1 MITNIQ
7 LEKVVVANGVL
18 FSKTYTP
25 IDITNQLEMP
35 ILDTAQLNNVLDT
48 TQITLINKDKK
59 PLKPFTRVILRLTG
73 TTDGSSETEHIYRLV
88 ENDIVTNVV
97 MGNKPLYR
105 HSISL
110 IEITK
115 QLERVA
121 VDNLT
126 FTNYLDDNYGSGNT
140 LKYNVSDEWTLG
152 GFVAWNNWFVGATI
166 QPEYYINGNRFIG
179 PYRLLYLSG
188 YEIVDSATEGVLLVV
203 SNDTPTELVEGV
215 EEGDLFNPATQIML
229 KDVTPT
235 QQSIGIGD
243 YVKFI
248 DYTAKNTISTNIGF
262 TMQVRYST
270 TNLTSWFKWYQ
281 YRDLSLKEYKVTMPN
296 GTTQNLDLNGTFT
309 FDQYG
314 KYTFF
319 QRYEYRN
326 ENNVVLCYREF
337 TWEMWTVASIESMPQ
352 RYTIKDVINRLLNV
366 CEIRRKVAKE
376 TPRFILDETI
386 TDKLMLLSPEFS
398 FTQGT
403 LFEALQQIGEYIHAI
418 PRLIPNVTYDYEY
431 DANGNVTSTTRNDY
445 TDWNIVTFDFL
456 GGVETYNNDNYSLI
470 DLEYPMDDFATNFVS
485 NVQNATTS
493 NYNNETTVI
502 EPFNGGFVST
512 RTDAA
517 NFEISNDSAIFKTKY
532 PIRSIISVKV
542 YTGGKVKDITAHI
555 VEKAKF
561 ETRYTYANATDIYN
575 NKGFFL
581 YYTEGEKNINNLSY
595 LRPNAN
601 FLGVLSNR
609 EAIKNILSL
618 DATIDVERYIKN
630 MAVQIEYIPFQDF
643 KVRQYKTLVETTAEE
658 SSLFYNQQSNEVDV
672 DAYGKAINYALL
684 KVGNE
689 KITKSQYFNSLQKA
703 PRCGLLQN
711 QYYAYIVNRE
721 IGFNVPIK
729 TTTQWSKNYNE
740 MYAFNGIKKNVRQYE
755 ISEKE
760 STLRNLDY
768 QEFCFVDV
776 VDDVED
782 IFADSTQVELQTFIK
797 ESLAHIG
804 FASNKLLDLI
814 SNKLSNNNSAIQSLT
829 YAIVKTIATNRE
841 GKEEKHCFLTPIE
854 CFAFGKSVV
863 LHLQTDDNYS
873 AGTYAINANEV
884 DSSTKEITVDGV
896 VDKIINSYAVED
908 YVRYSNEFGRFDTM
922 GVYFGCVNPLK
933 NFDISSASKYLYKVD
948 ENNINVDS
956 AIINFMDQPFIVDK
970 DSREQISLTTQLNFV
985 TTNPD
990 VLIGNQL
997 VQMFPFTTEKQPT
1010 YKFVYF
1016 TKMPNKFEDV
1026 VDSESIYSMGTPS
1039 VTVDYERKTLKV
1051 APQTSC
1057 INAYGYGIVDNN
1069 NKLCIYINK
1078 PVKIDETPQP
1088 ILLMFRAKV

>member
-48 TQITLINKDKK
+48 TQITLINKDKR
-59 PLKPFTRVILRLTG
+59 PLKPFTRMVLRLTD

-88 ENDIVTNVV
+88 ENDVVTNVV

-140 LKYNVSDEWTLG
+140 LAYNRNQWTMG
-152 GFVAWNNWFVGATI
+152 GFSAWNNHFVGATI
-166 QPEYYINGNRFIG
+166 LQEYYINGNRFTG
-179 PYRLLYLSG
+179 PYRMLYLSG
-188 YEIVDSATEGVLLVV
+188 YEVVDSATEGALLVV
-203 SNDTPTELVEGV
+203 SNDTPTEIVEGI

-235 QQSIGIGD
+235 QQSISIGD

-248 DYTAKNTISTNIGF
+248 DYTAQNTISTNIGF
-262 TMQVRYST
+262 AMQVRYST
-270 TNLTSWFKWYQ
+270 MNITKWFKAYQ
-281 YRDLSLKEYKVTMPN
+281 YRDLSLKEYRVTKPN
-296 GTTQNLDLNGTFT
+296 GATQNLTLNGTFT
-309 FDQYG
+309 FDQFGTY
-314 KYTFF
+314 KFF

-326 ENNVVLCYREF
+326 ENNVIMCWREF
-337 TWEMWTVASIESMPQ
+337 TWELNTVASVESMPQ
-352 RYTIKDVINRLLNV
+352 RYTIKDVINRLLSV

-376 TPRFILDETI
+376 TQRFVLDETI

-418 PRLIPNVTYDYEY
+418 PRLIPKVEYEHEY
-431 DANGNVTSTTRNDY
+431 DANGNVATTTRNDY

-456 GGVETYNNDNYSLI
+456 GGVETYNNDSYSLI
-470 DLEYPMDDFATNFVS
+470 DLEHPMEDFATNFVS

-502 EPFNGGFVST
+502 EPFNGGYVST

-517 NFEISNDSAIFKTKY
+517 NFEINNDSAIIKTKY
-532 PIRSIISVKV
+532 PIRSIISVRV

-581 YYTEGEKNINNLSY
+581 YYTEGERNINNLSY

-601 FLGVLSNR
+601 FLGALSNQ

-618 DATIDVERYIKN
+618 DATLPIETYIKN

-689 KITKSQYFNSLQKA
+689 KITKTQYFNSLQKA

-721 IGFNVPIK
+721 IGFNIPIK
-729 TTTQWSKNYNE
+729 ATTQWSKNYNE
-740 MYAFNGIKKNVRQYE
+740 MYAYNGIKKNVRQYE

-782 IFADSTQVELQTFIK
+782 IFADSTQTELQNFIK

-814 SNKLSNNNSAIQSLT
+814 ANKLKNNNSAIQSLT

-841 GKEEKHCFLTPIE
+841 GKEEKHCFLLPIE

-863 LHLQTDDNYS
+863 LHLQADDNYS
-873 AGTYAINANEV
+873 AGTYAINAKDV
-884 DSSTKEITVDGV
+884 DNPSLE
-896 VDKIINSYAVED
+896 DKVLNSYAVED

-933 NFDISSASKYLYKVD
+933 TFDISSASKYLYKVD
-948 ENNINVDS
+948 ESNINVES
-956 AIINFMDQPFIVDK
+956 AVIDFMNQPFIVDK

-1026 VDSESIYSMGTPS
+1026 VDGETFYSMGKPQ
-1039 VTVDYERKTLKV
+1039 VEKPDYERKTIKII
-1051 APQTSC
+1051 PPTSC
-1057 INAYGYGIVDNN
+1057 INACGYGIIDNN
-1069 NKLCIYINK
+1069 NRLCVYINK
-1078 PVKIDETPQP
+1078 AVKVDETPKP
-1088 ILLMFRAKV
+1088 ILLMFRSRV

>member
-48 TQITLINKDKK
+48 TQITLINRDKR
-59 PLKPFTRVILRLTG
+59 PLKPFTRMILRLTD
-73 TTDGSSETEHIYRLV
+73 TTDGSNETEHIYRLV

-126 FTNYLDDNYGSGNT
+126 FTNYLDDNYGSGNV
-140 LKYNVSDEWTLG
+140 LAYNKNQWTMG
-152 GFVAWNNWFVGATI
+152 GFAAWNNWFVGATI
-166 QPEYYINGNRFIG
+166 QQEYYINGNRFTG
-179 PYRLLYLSG
+179 PYRMLYLSG
-188 YEIVDSATEGVLLVV
+188 YELVDSATEGALLVV

-215 EEGDLFNPATQIML
+215 EEGELFNPATQIML
-229 KDVTPT
+229 KDVVPT

-248 DYTAKNTISTNIGF
+248 DYTTQNTISTNIGF
-262 TMQVRYST
+262 SIKVRYST
-270 TNLTSWFKWYQ
+270 TNITSWFKSYK
-281 YRDLSLKEYKVTMPN
+281 YADLTLKEYKVTMPN
-296 GTTQNLDLNGTFT
+296 GTTKNLDLNGTFT
-309 FDQYG
+309 FDQFGTY
-314 KYTFF
+314 KFF

-326 ENNVVLCYREF
+326 ENNVVMCWREF
-337 TWEMWTVASIESMPQ
+337 NWELQTVANVESMPQ
-352 RYTIKDVINRLLNV
+352 RYTIKDVLNRLLSV

-376 TPRFILDETI
+376 TQRFVLDETI
-386 TDKLMLLSPEFS
+386 ANKLMLLSPEFS

-418 PRLIPNVTYDYEY
+418 PRLIPKVEYEYEY
-431 DANGNVTSTTRNDY
+431 DANGNVTSATRNDY

-456 GGVETYNNDNYSLI
+456 GGVETFNNENYSLI
-470 DLEYPMDDFATNFVS
+470 DLEHPMDDFATNFVS

-512 RTDAA
+512 RTDAG
-517 NFEISNDSAIFKTKY
+517 NFEINNDAAIIKTKY

-561 ETRYTYANATDIYN
+561 ETRYTYANPTDIYN

-581 YYTEGEKNINNLSY
+581 YYTEGERNIYNLSY
-595 LRPNAN
+595 SRPNAN
-601 FLGVLSNR
+601 FLGALSNQ

-618 DATIDVERYIKN
+618 DATLPIEKYIKD

-658 SSLFYNQQSNEVDV
+658 SSLFYNQQANEVDI

-689 KITKSQYFNSLQKA
+689 KITKTQYFNSLQKA

-711 QYYAYIVNRE
+711 QY
-721 IGFNVPIK
+721 
-729 TTTQWSKNYNE
+729 
-740 MYAFNGIKKNVRQYE
+740 
-755 ISEKE
+755 
-760 STLRNLDY
+760 
-768 QEFCFVDV
+768 
-776 VDDVED
+776 
-782 IFADSTQVELQTFIK
+782 
-797 ESLAHIG
+797 
-804 FASNKLLDLI
+804 
-814 SNKLSNNNSAIQSLT
+814 
-829 YAIVKTIATNRE
+829 
-841 GKEEKHCFLTPIE
+841 
-854 CFAFGKSVV
+854 
-863 LHLQTDDNYS
+863 
-873 AGTYAINANEV
+873 
-884 DSSTKEITVDGV
+884 
-896 VDKIINSYAVED
+896 
-908 YVRYSNEFGRFDTM
+908 
-922 GVYFGCVNPLK
+922 
-933 NFDISSASKYLYKVD
+933 
-948 ENNINVDS
+948 
-956 AIINFMDQPFIVDK
+956 
-970 DSREQISLTTQLNFV
+970 
-985 TTNPD
+985 
-990 VLIGNQL
+990 
-997 VQMFPFTTEKQPT
+997 
-1010 YKFVYF
+1010 
-1016 TKMPNKFEDV
+1016 
-1026 VDSESIYSMGTPS
+1026 
-1039 VTVDYERKTLKV
+1039 
-1051 APQTSC
+1051 
-1057 INAYGYGIVDNN
+1057 
-1069 NKLCIYINK
+1069 
-1078 PVKIDETPQP
+1078 
-1088 ILLMFRAKV
+1088 